1 MNHPVKWP
9 AHFPAANDAKQV
21 IVSAELVPVDS
32 AEPWR
37 TVTFTT
43 FTKSWAMRLVDE
55 CSAALSAPLLW
66 VGSRDEDEEPPRTEV
81 VPIVAST
88 FEVQELAAQM
98 DDKLKMLMAKLR
110 ARSQHLVV
118 ASGPRTFIVN
128 LAFRT
133 ENVEYATETV
143 DTVKADTQKPNRRI
157 RDEF

>member
-9 AHFPAANDAKQV
+9 AHFPAADGRQV
-21 IVSAELVPVDS
+21 SVSAELVPVDS

-37 TVTFTT
+37 TITFTT
-43 FTKSWAMRLVDE
+43 FTRSWAMRLVDE

-81 VPIVAST
+81 VPVVASQ
-88 FEVQELAAQM
+88 FEVEELAARM
-98 DDKLKMLMAKLR
+98 NDELKMLMAKLR
-110 ARSQHLVV
+110 VRSRHLVV

-128 LAFRT
+128 LTFRT
-133 ENVEYATETV
+133 ENVEYATETA
-143 DTVKADTQKPNRRI
+143 DTVKAATQKPNRRI